1 MAQVFSDP
9 QVLRQGMVVEV
20 DHPTIGPI
28 RLPGMPW
35 QLRATPGSIRRAP
48 PTLGQDT
55 ESLLAWLGF
64 GPDDV
69 AAMRRDLVI

>member
-1 MAQVFSDP
+1 
-9 QVLRQGMVVEV
+9 MVVEV

-28 RLPGMPW
+28 RLPGC
-35 QLRATPGSIRRAP
+35 RGSFHATPGSVRRAP

-64 GPDDV
+64 GADDV
-69 AAMRRDLVI
+69 AAMRRDGVI